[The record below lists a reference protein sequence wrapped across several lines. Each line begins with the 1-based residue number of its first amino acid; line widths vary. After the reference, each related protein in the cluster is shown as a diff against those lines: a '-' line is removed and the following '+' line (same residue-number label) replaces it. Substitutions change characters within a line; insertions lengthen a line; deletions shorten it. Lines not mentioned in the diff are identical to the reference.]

1 MAAKKTQRPTRRKIA
16 VPKNCYFCEEKKEPT
31 YMDIPSLQKFTTERG
46 KIMGRVRTGIC
57 AKHQRHLTASIKH
70 ARYLAL
76 MPFLVRD

>member
-1 MAAKKTQRPTRRKIA
+1 
-16 VPKNCYFCEEKKEPT
+16 
-31 YMDIPSLQKFTTERG
+31 MDIPSLQKFTTERG